1 MTTPALLAFGAAA
14 LVLGGFVK
22 GTLGVGLPM
31 VVVPLLSLALP
42 GHKAIAIMLVPVLA
56 SNAWQAWETRVTMDQ
71 LRRFVPLVVALVLTT
86 AITAR
91 MTLTLPDRV
100 LTVII
105 ALAVLVAIALT
116 IWHPVLNVSPAN
128 ERRWGAAVGLASG
141 LMGGVSSLTG
151 PLILSYLMAIR
162 LPRDTFVGCISVIYL
177 SAAIPLYL
185 AMFLHGKIQPS
196 DFGWST
202 AALMPVWIGLAAG
215 RACRHRLSERAFR
228 RVLLAFLSAVC
239 LALLLR

>member
-1 MTTPALLAFGAAA
+1 MTTTALLAYGAAA

-31 VVVPLLSLALP
+31 VVVPLLSLAIP

-56 SNAWQAWETRVTMDQ
+56 SNAWQAWETHVTMDQ
-71 LRRFVPLVVALVLTT
+71 LRRFIPLVVTLALTT
-86 AITAR
+86 AIAAR
-91 MTLTLPDRV
+91 MTFTLPDRV
-100 LTVII
+100 LTAII

-116 IWHPVLNVSPAN
+116 IWNPVLRVSRAN

-141 LMGGVSSLTG
+141 VMGGVSSLTG
-151 PLILSYLMAIR
+151 PLILSYLMAMR

-185 AMFLHGKIQPS
+185 AMFLHSKIQPT
-196 DFGWST
+196 DFGWSM
-202 AALMPVWIGLAAG
+202 AALIPMWIGLAAG
-215 RACRHRLSERAFR
+215 RACRHRLSELAFR

>member
-1 MTTPALLAFGAAA
+1 MTTTALLAYGAAA

-31 VVVPLLSLALP
+31 VVVPLLSLAIP

-56 SNAWQAWETRVTMDQ
+56 SNAWQAWETHVTMDQ
-71 LRRFVPLVVALVLTT
+71 LRRFIPLVVTLALTT
-86 AITAR
+86 AIAAR
-91 MTLTLPDRV
+91 MTFTLPDRV
-100 LTVII
+100 LTAII

-116 IWHPVLNVSPAN
+116 IWNPVLKVSRAN

-141 LMGGVSSLTG
+141 VMGGVSSLTG
-151 PLILSYLMAIR
+151 PLILSYLMAMR

-185 AMFLHGKIQPS
+185 AMFLQSKIQPT
-196 DFGWST
+196 DFGWSM
-202 AALMPVWIGLAAG
+202 AALIPVWIGLAAG
-215 RACRHRLSERAFR
+215 RACRHRLSELAFR